1 MMAKPTVRRARL
13 PHTLGVCSGAALAA
27 AALGA
32 CSGGSTAAAA
42 DPVAAVQRAA
52 LTSAQAGSAKV
63 ATDVTMAVGSQTT
76 RFVGTGLFDLAG
88 QIGTITLQKTD
99 QNGKA
104 SGPAL
109 DEVVT
114 PGSLYLRDDQQGAKW
129 GEVTSAHL
137 ADGDLISAGYTNP
150 VLAFALLRGAGG
162 SAGPVEYVGRE
173 TIRGVKVTHYS
184 GKLDLTAS
192 ANAAAGAVK
201 ADLGAAA
208 LAFSQ
213 KTVPFDVYLD
223 GQGRVNRVT
232 THYSFPAAAPQQG
245 QVLISS
251 TTDLYDFGTPASVAT
266 PAPSDLATANPTAA
280 PNSGSAAGN

>member
-1 MMAKPTVRRARL
+1 MAKQAARL
-13 PHTLGVCSGAALAA
+13 PHPIGVCSGAVLA

-32 CSGGSTAAAA
+32 CSGGSGTPAA

-52 LTSAQAGSAKV
+52 LTSAEAGSAKV
-63 ATDVTMAVGSQTT
+63 ATDVTMSVGSQTT

-99 QNGKA
+99 QNGK
-104 SGPAL
+104 PAGSAL
-109 DEVVT
+109 EEVVT
-114 PGSLYLRDDQQGAKW
+114 PSSLYLRDDAQGAKW
-129 GEVTSAHL
+129 GEVASTRL

-162 SAGPVEYVGRE
+162 NAGPVNFVGRD

-192 ANAAAGAVK
+192 ADAAAGPVK

-208 LAFSQ
+208 VAFSPH
-213 KTVPFDVYLD
+213 TVPFDVYLD
-223 GQGRVNRVT
+223 AQGRVCRVT

-251 TTDLYDFGTPASVAT
+251 TTDLYDFGTPATVGT
-266 PAPSDLATANPTAA
+266 PGPADLATANPAA
-280 PNSGSAAGN
+280 TG